1 MVASSALSLGSSVG
15 CASCRQ
21 LHADI
26 KMSVAQLA
34 SKLDHLLL
42 RVESLFADRM
52 PKDAAATAA
61 ATIVEERDTPARSVE
76 IKDEVSESGTEEK
89 DVLSPSLPENN
100 ESSNHPESDTA
111 SGDAANFVVAGS
123 RKRKPKRGAVH
134 KLDLDHSS
142 SKANVITADAAT
154 ANAENLGIP
163 SSLFDCMSLA
173 ANLINGNA
181 NAVAHQNLL
190 SMLCQQ
196 QQNGLQQPPA
206 SETPTSTEDTNND
219 SIVANSSQCE
229 AWMGERKEDEE
240 GNGGASISR
249 CTNCMATKT
258 TAWRRDQSGKLVCNA
273 CGLYY
278 RLHRTARPVH
288 MRKDTIQQRFR
299 RRVKDDESAGG
310 GGGAQSVLSSLMSLS
325 PSAAQATFALL
336 DPRNSLQTHNQ
347 TSIFD

>member
-1 MVASSALSLGSSVG
+1 MTMVASSALSLGSSVG

-42 RVESLFADRM
+42 RVESLFAERM
-52 PKDAAATAA
+52 PKDASATAA
-61 ATIVEERDTPARSVE
+61 IVEERDTPARSVE

-111 SGDAANFVVAGS
+111 SGETASFAVAGS

-134 KLDLDHSS
+134 KLDLDHTSTKTS
-142 SKANVITADAAT
+142 DITADAAT

-181 NAVAHQNLL
+181 SAVAHQNLL
-190 SMLCQQ
+190 SILCQQQQ

-219 SIVANSSQCE
+219 SVVGNSSQCE
-229 AWMGERKEDEE
+229 TWMGERKEDDES
-240 GNGGASISR
+240 NGGASISR

-299 RRVKDDESAGG
+299 RRVKDDDSS

-325 PSAAQATFALL
+325 PSAQATLALL
-336 DPRNSLQTHNQ
+336 DPRSSLQTHNQ

>member
-1 MVASSALSLGSSVG
+1 
-15 CASCRQ
+15 
-21 LHADI
+21 
-26 KMSVAQLA
+26 
-34 SKLDHLLL
+34 
-42 RVESLFADRM
+42 M
-52 PKDAAATAA
+52 PKDAAVTANNA
-61 ATIVEERDTPARSVE
+61 EERDTPARSVE
-76 IKDEVSESGTEEK
+76 IKDEANLAVSESGTEEK

-100 ESSNHPESDTA
+100 DSSNHLESDTA
-111 SGDAANFVVAGS
+111 SGDAASFVIAGS

-134 KLDLDHSS
+134 KLDLVSFASQVKPSLSFGFSNDHSS
-142 SKANVITADAAT
+142 SKANVISAEAAT
-154 ANAENLGIP
+154 ANAENLGIS

-181 NAVAHQNLL
+181 SAVAHQNLL
-190 SMLCQQ
+190 SMLCQQQQ

-219 SIVANSSQCE
+219 SLVANSSQCE

-240 GNGGASISR
+240 SNGGASISR

-299 RRVKDDESAGG
+299 RRVKDDESSAGG

-325 PSAAQATFALL
+325 PSTQATFAFL
-336 DPRNSLQTHNQ
+336 DPQNSLQTHNQ

>member
-1 MVASSALSLGSSVG
+1 MVASSALSLGPSVG

-42 RVESLFADRM
+42 RVESLFAERM
-52 PKDAAATAA
+52 PKDGTATSTAA
-61 ATIVEERDTPARSVE
+61 EGCETPARSVE

-89 DVLSPSLPENN
+89 DVLSPSLPDNN
-100 ESSNHPESDTA
+100 EASNYQESDA
-111 SGDAANFVVAGS
+111 NSGEATNFTVAGS

-142 SKANVITADAAT
+142 SKASVIANDSAT

-163 SSLFDCMSLA
+163 SSLLDCMSFA
-173 ANLINGNA
+173 ANLISGNA
-181 NAVAHQNLL
+181 SAVAHQNLL

-196 QQNGLQQPPA
+196 QQQQLQNGLQQPPA

-219 SIVANSSQCE
+219 SVVGNSSQCDGWIAE
-229 AWMGERKEDEE
+229 KKDDDES
-240 GNGGASISR
+240 NGGASMSR

-258 TAWRRDQSGKLVCNA
+258 TAWRRDKSGKLVCNA

-278 RLHRTARPVH
+278 RLHKTARPVH

-299 RRVKDDESAGG
+299 RRVKDDDSSGG
-310 GGGAQSVLSSLMSLS
+310 AGAQSVLSSLMSLS
-325 PSAAQATFALL
+325 PSTQATFALL

-347 TSIFD
+347 ASIFD

>member
-1 MVASSALSLGSSVG
+1 MVASSALSLGPSVG

-34 SKLDHLLL
+34 NKLDHLLL
-42 RVESLFADRM
+42 RVETLFNERS
-52 PKDAAATAA
+52 PKESETT
-61 ATIVEERDTPARSVE
+61 ATIVNERATPARSVE
-76 IKDEVSESGTEEK
+76 IKDEISESGTEEK
-89 DVLSPSLPENN
+89 DALSPSLPENN
-100 ESSNHPESDTA
+100 DSSNHVESDTA
-111 SGDAANFVVAGS
+111 SADAPSFVVAGS
-123 RKRKPKRGAVH
+123 RKRKPKRGAIH
-134 KLDLDHSS
+134 KLDMDHSS
-142 SKANVITADAAT
+142 PKSSAPSLEVAT
-154 ANAENLGIP
+154 TNTDNLALP
-163 SSLFDCMSLA
+163 SNILECMSLA

-181 NAVAHQNLL
+181 NAVAHQNLI
-190 SMLCQQ
+190 SMLCQ

-206 SETPTSTEDTNND
+206 SETPTSTEDANND
-219 SIVANSSQCE
+219 SSVGNSSQCE
-229 AWMGERKEDEE
+229 AWLSDRKDDED
-240 GNGGASISR
+240 GTGGASISR

-299 RRVKDDESAGG
+299 RRVKDEEAAGG

-325 PSAAQATFALL
+325 PSAQATFALF
-336 DPRNSLQTHNQ
+336 DPRNSLQTQNQ
-347 TSIFD
+347 AALFE